1 MDYNQTLNLPKT
13 DFPMRAALPQREPEF
28 LKAWEEN
35 DQYRQLMQHNE
46 GKPLFVLHDGPP
58 YANGDIHIG
67 HAMNKTLKDFI
78 VRYKNMTGFQSPY
91 VPGWDT
97 HGLPTELKARKQAGI
112 GAGSDISDLELRK
125 ICRETALSYVDIQ
138 RESFKRLG
146 VIGEWDHPYI
156 TLTKDFE
163 EEQIKVFAT
172 MASQGHIYKGLK
184 PVYWCPDCK
193 TALAEAEIEYG
204 EDPCHSIYVKFQV
217 TDDMGKLTAL
227 GADLSKTYFVIW
239 TTTTWTL
246 PANVAICV
254 GPNFEYSLVKSGD
267 EFYVMATDL
276 VDAAMADRGTTDYET
291 VGVIQGSEL
300 EYMKTQHP
308 FIDRTSLVIVGD
320 HVTLESGT
328 GCVHTAPG
336 HGVDDFIVCQ
346 KYPEIP
352 TVVPVDAEGRLTEE
366 AGQFAGLTTDEAN
379 KPIAEHLEKIG
390 ALFALKKIVHQYPH
404 CWRCHKPIIFRATSQ
419 WFCSVDDFK
428 EAAVAATED
437 VQWYPAWGKDRM
449 QSMIQER
456 ADWCISRQRKWG
468 VPIPVFYCKDCG
480 KEIVDKDRMLRVSKI
495 FGQEGSDAWFA
506 HEAEYFLP
514 EDYKCPHCGAQKGF
528 EKESD
533 IMDVWFDS
541 GSSHAA
547 VLKQRPYLKW
557 PADVYLEG
565 ADQYRGWFQSS
576 LLTSVAAG
584 QPAPFKQII
593 THGWT
598 VDGEGKKMSK
608 SLGNGID
615 PLLVIDQ
622 YGADA
627 LRFTLATGNAPG
639 NDMRFS
645 DEKVKASRNFA
656 NKLWNAARFVLMYL
670 GNDYSYPGLPKDLAI
685 EDKWILSKVNTLA
698 KEVTDNLERF
708 ELGIAVAKLYDFIW
722 DVFCDWYIE
731 IAKIRLQSGA
741 GADTAK
747 AVLVYV
753 LTDILK
759 LLHPFMPFITEEIY
773 QAIPHDT
780 ESIMISKWPEYDPT
794 LSFADEEAQM
804 EKIMDAIR
812 AIRNRRAEMNI
823 PPSKKSKVYVETAF
837 ADVFAVGSEFI
848 KRLAYASDVEIAD
861 AFGDLGNTVTIVTN
875 DAKIYIPLG
884 DLVDFEAEAKRLQ
897 KELAAAE
904 EKLAFINKK
913 LDNPG
918 FVNKAPEKVVQQ
930 NRDEAAKLTEK
941 IANLR
946 SSLENLGK

>member
-13 DFPMRAALPQREPEF
+13 DFPMRAALPQRELEF

-204 EDPCHSIYVKFQV
+204 EDPCHSIYVKFNV

-480 KEIVDKDRMLRVSKI
+480 KEIVDKDLMLRVSKI

-615 PLLVIDQ
+615 PADIINQ
-622 YGADA
+622 YGADI
-627 LRFTLATGNAPG
+627 LRLWVAS
-639 NDMRFS
+639 S
-645 DEKVKASRNFA
+645 DYHADVRISKEILKQLSDNYRKIRNT
-656 NKLWNAARFVLMYL
+656 ARYCL
-670 GNDYSYPGLPKDLAI
+670 GN
-685 EDKWILSKVNTLA
+685 
-698 KEVTDNLERF
+698 
-708 ELGIAVAKLYDFIW
+708 LYDFDPDKDMVPNDQLEELDKYALMKLDQVLATARGGYEVYEYHTAAHALHNFCVVDMSNFYFDVLKDRLYTSAPNSATRRAAQTVLYKVLDALTLVLTPILAFTCDEIW
-722 DVFCDWYIE
+722 KAMPHAAGRDPRSPLFNDIPQPEYIAADADFMAKWDRIHRIREDVQKALELARKDKTIGKSLE
-731 IAKIRLQSGA
+731 AKVTLYATGELRDFLQS
-741 GADTAK
+741 
-747 AVLVYV
+747 VESQLPE
-753 LTDILK
+753 I
-759 LLHPFMPFITEEIY
+759 FITSAVALSDGEGDFTGEV
-773 QAIPHDT
+773 
-780 ESIMISKWPEYDPT
+780 EGLRVSVSKADGEKCERCWKYDETVGQNAEHPT
-794 LSFADEEAQM
+794 LCAHCA
-804 EKIMDAIR
+804 A
-812 AIRNRRAEMNI
+812 ALAEMD
-823 PPSKKSKVYVETAF
+823 K
-837 ADVFAVGSEFI
+837 
-848 KRLAYASDVEIAD
+848 
-861 AFGDLGNTVTIVTN
+861 
-875 DAKIYIPLG
+875 
-884 DLVDFEAEAKRLQ
+884 
-897 KELAAAE
+897 
-904 EKLAFINKK
+904 
-913 LDNPG
+913 
-918 FVNKAPEKVVQQ
+918 
-930 NRDEAAKLTEK
+930 
-941 IANLR
+941 
-946 SSLENLGK
+946 